1 MCNTTASTVVSC
13 NAAKRDVLRKSLER
27 QQKKNESV
35 DRHRSHVVASAG
47 LIGDASNNLAKST
60 SDFVN
65 NKNKEIEKLSIEI
78 AHAKQQYKTDLN
90 TYSAEL
96 KKCAAASAEDV
107 NSLDVTRC

>member
-1 MCNTTASTVVSC
+1 MVSC
-13 NAAKRDVLRKSLER
+13 NAAKRDALRKSLER

-47 LIGDASNNLAKST
+47 LIGDASNNDLAKST

-65 NKNKEIEKLSIEI
+65 SMNEEIEKLTIEI
-78 AHAKQQYKTDLN
+78 VHAKQQYTTDLN
-90 TYSAEL
+90 TYSTEL
-96 KKCAAASAEDV
+96 KKCCASTEDI

>member
-1 MCNTTASTVVSC
+1 MVSC
-13 NAAKRDVLRKSLER
+13 NAAKRDALRKSLER

-47 LIGDASNNLAKST
+47 LIGDASNDLAKST

-65 NKNKEIEKLSIEI
+65 NKNEEIEKLTVAI
-78 AHAKQQYKTDLN
+78 AHEKQQYTTDLN
-90 TYSAEL
+90 TYSTEL
-96 KKCAAASAEDV
+96 KNSASSAEDI